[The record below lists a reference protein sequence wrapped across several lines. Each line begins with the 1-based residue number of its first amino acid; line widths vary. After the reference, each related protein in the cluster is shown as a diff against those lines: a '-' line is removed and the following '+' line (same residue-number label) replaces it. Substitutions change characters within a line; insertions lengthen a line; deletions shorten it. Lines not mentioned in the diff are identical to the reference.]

1 MLFQTGD
8 SSSRFW
14 SLRNQRTAEITR
26 IVRRTKS
33 AAGQDFFLH
42 ADLLE
47 QTGRKLP
54 TSSSNDYLAGRGLVR
69 ARLLVLMITS
79 KLMIAFQ
86 A

>member
-33 AAGQDFFLH
+33 AAGQDFLLH

-47 QTGRKLP
+47 P
-54 TSSSNDYLAGRGLVR
+54 E
-69 ARLLVLMITS
+69 
-79 KLMIAFQ
+79 IADKQ
-86 A
+86 Q